1 MIGESGIANHSTYTK
16 FVHGT
21 WLLSP
26 KDGKYSS
33 NYFLSVLSFFRSN
46 KQQEKEK
53 KFQRI
58 QTEHIKSEC

>member
-1 MIGESGIANHSTYTK
+1 MIGESGIVNHSTYAK
-16 FVHGT
+16 FVRGT
-21 WLLSP
+21 WLLSH
-26 KDGKYSS
+26 
-33 NYFLSVLSFFRSN
+33 FLPVLSFFRSN

>member
-1 MIGESGIANHSTYTK
+1 MVSIRQII
-16 FVHGT
+16 
-21 WLLSP
+21 
-26 KDGKYSS
+26 
-33 NYFLSVLSFFRSN
+33 FLSVLSFFRSN

>member
-1 MIGESGIANHSTYTK
+1 MTGKVGSLVIALKQN
-16 FVHGT
+16 FVRGT

-26 KDGKYSS
+26 KDGKYLS
-33 NYFLSVLSFFRSN
+33 NYFLPVLSFFRSN